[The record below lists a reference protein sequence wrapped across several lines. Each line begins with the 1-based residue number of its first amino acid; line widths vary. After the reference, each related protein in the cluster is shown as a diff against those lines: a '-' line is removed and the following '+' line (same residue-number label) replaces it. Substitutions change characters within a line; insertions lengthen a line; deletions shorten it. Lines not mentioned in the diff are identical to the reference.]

1 VVHREDYLHA
11 LRALCPLDPQVRFAE
26 DGSVNMWLPGI
37 PVSSNGASFEVV
49 GHVLIDALRDY
60 AVTWVADLRRF
71 ANHQDQRYL
80 VDLAARLRRGLDG
93 Q

>member
-1 VVHREDYLHA
+1 
-11 LRALCPLDPQVRFAE
+11 
-26 DGSVNMWLPGI
+26 
-37 PVSSNGASFEVV
+37 
-49 GHVLIDALRDY
+49 LRDY

-80 VDLAARLRRGLDG
+80 VDLVLLIDDVAARLRRGLDG